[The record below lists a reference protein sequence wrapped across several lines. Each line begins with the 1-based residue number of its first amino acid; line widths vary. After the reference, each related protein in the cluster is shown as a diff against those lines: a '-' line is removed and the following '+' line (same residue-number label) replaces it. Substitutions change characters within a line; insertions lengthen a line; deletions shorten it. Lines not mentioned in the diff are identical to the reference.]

1 MSSADADSGRGL
13 RLYTVLVDLHRKVE
27 VEVVAANEDDA
38 RQQARETAVS
48 QLPAADAWS
57 TEILKAA
64 DVTVAIGS
72 RITHEL
78 FGTGTVQAVVTLA
91 SASRKRLVRVAVQFD
106 DGEHKELVLPHPRVS
121 LAAPPP

>member
-1 MSSADADSGRGL
+1 VSRADADSGRL
-13 RLYTVLVDLHRKVE
+13 RLYTVLVDLHRKTE
-27 VEVVAANEDDA
+27 VEVLAANEDDA

-91 SASRKRLVRVAVQFD
+91 SASRKRLLRVAVQFD
-106 DGEHKELVLPHPRVS
+106 HGEDKELVLPHPRVS
-121 LAAPPP
+121 LAAPAR

>member
-1 MSSADADSGRGL
+1 MSSADADSGRL

>member
-1 MSSADADSGRGL
+1 VSSADADSGRGL

>member
-1 MSSADADSGRGL
+1 VSRADADSGRL

-57 TEILKAA
+57 IEILKAA
-64 DVTVAIGS
+64 DVTVPIGS

-91 SASRKRLVRVAVQFD
+91 SASRKRLLRVAVQFD

-121 LAAPPP
+121 LAAPAR

>member
-1 MSSADADSGRGL
+1 MSGTDADAGRL

-91 SASRKRLVRVAVQFD
+91 SASRRRLLRVAVQFD

>member
-1 MSSADADSGRGL
+1 MSRADADSGRL
-13 RLYTVLVDLHRKVE
+13 RLYTVLVDLHRKAE
-27 VEVVAANEDDA
+27 VEVLAANEDDA

-64 DVTVAIGS
+64 DVIVAIGS

-91 SASRKRLVRVAVQFD
+91 SASRKRLLRVAVQFD
-106 DGEHKELVLPHPRVS
+106 HGEDKELVLPHPRVS
-121 LAAPPP
+121 LAAPAR

>member
-91 SASRKRLVRVAVQFD
+91 SASRKRLLRVAVQFD
-106 DGEHKELVLPHPRVS
+106 HGEDKELVLPHPRVS

>member
-1 MSSADADSGRGL
+1 MSRADADSGRL
-13 RLYTVLVDLHRKVE
+13 RLYTVLVDLHRKTE
-27 VEVVAANEDDA
+27 VEVLAANEDDA

-91 SASRKRLVRVAVQFD
+91 SASRKRLLRVAVQFD
-106 DGEHKELVLPHPRVS
+106 HGEDKELVLPHPRVS
-121 LAAPPP
+121 LAAPAR

>member
-91 SASRKRLVRVAVQFD
+91 SASRKGYSQSVVVRTRRL
-106 DGEHKELVLPHPRVS
+106 
-121 LAAPPP
+121 LACRRTLIRNSWLTSAL

>member
-91 SASRKRLVRVAVQFD
+91 SASRKRLLRVAVQFD

>member
-1 MSSADADSGRGL
+1 MSRADADSGRL
-13 RLYTVLVDLHRKVE
+13 RLYTVLVDLHRKTE
-27 VEVVAANEDDA
+27 VEVLAANEDDA

-57 TEILKAA
+57 TEIMKAA

-91 SASRKRLVRVAVQFD
+91 SASRKRLLRVAVQFD
-106 DGEHKELVLPHPRVS
+106 HGEDKELVLPHPRVS
-121 LAAPPP
+121 LAAPAR

>member
-27 VEVVAANEDDA
+27 VEVVAANDDDA

>member
-1 MSSADADSGRGL
+1 MSRADADSGRGL

>member
-1 MSSADADSGRGL
+1 MSRADADSGRL
-13 RLYTVLVDLHRKVE
+13 RLYTVLVDLHRKTE
-27 VEVVAANEDDA
+27 VEVLAANEDDA